1 MTQTTS
7 GASETHGSAATKPLD
22 TAEDNP
28 WWGQNAP
35 EVSLRWWESVPT
47 AYWQGLV
54 DGAALE
60 RAQREPEDDIV
71 HRTAVRGAIRLVVR
85 TERRERADRGEAAT

>member
-54 DGAALE
+54 DG
-60 RAQREPEDDIV
+60 DDIV